1 MQHAGIVFFVGAGP
15 GDPKLITVKGLEC
28 IQSSDVIIYDRLA
41 NPELLSYAK
50 SRAELI
56 YCGKSPNDHTMK
68 QEEINEIILRKA
80 LEGNTVTRLKGGDPC
95 VFGRINEEIDALHA
109 CSVKYEIVPGITAG
123 IAAPAYA
130 GITVTQR
137 KVATSFTMV
146 TGHLCHGNT
155 ISPEK
160 WSALATGIDTIA
172 FYMGIKNIQFICDQ
186 LITYGRKPDT
196 PVAIISWGTTKDQQT
211 VIGTLQTIPQLIE
224 FNRVANPAIILV
236 GDVVHMQS
244 RLEWFQPG
252 SPMEAL

>member
-1 MQHAGIVFFVGAGP
+1 MQHAGKVFFVGAGP

-41 NPELLSYAK
+41 NPELLTYAK
-50 SRAELI
+50 SGAELI

-68 QEEINEIILRKA
+68 QEEINEIILSKA

-95 VFGRINEEIDALHA
+95 VFGRINEEIEALNA
-109 CSVKYEIVPGITAG
+109 SSVKYEIVPGITAG

-172 FYMGIKNIQFICDQ
+172 FYMGIKNIQYICDQ

-211 VIGTLQTIPQLIE
+211 VIGTLQTIPQLSE
-224 FNRVANPAIILV
+224 FNRIANPAIILV

-252 SPMEAL
+252 SPMEAW